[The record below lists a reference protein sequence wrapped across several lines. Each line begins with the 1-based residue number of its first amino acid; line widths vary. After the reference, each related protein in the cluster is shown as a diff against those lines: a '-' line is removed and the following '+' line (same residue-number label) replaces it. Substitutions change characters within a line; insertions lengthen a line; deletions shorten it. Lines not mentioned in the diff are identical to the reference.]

1 VTTHDTGHSDHHL
14 ADEHKESFKITI
26 KTLAGHKVN
35 IQVTGS
41 ELVGAVT
48 AEAVADFRRKHEL
61 ADDGAEYAL
70 TLPRNG
76 PVSTLDASSSLSDAG
91 IQVHDELVLISRA
104 PHIDG

>member
-1 VTTHDTGHSDHHL
+1 MTIHDIEHGDHHL

-35 IQVTGS
+35 VQVTGS
-41 ELVGAVT
+41 EHVGSVA

-70 TLPRNG
+70 TPSRNG
-76 PVSTLDASSSLSDAG
+76 PGSTLDPSSSLSEAG
-91 IQVHDELVLISRA
+91 IHTHDELVLISRA
-104 PHIDG
+104 PHVDG